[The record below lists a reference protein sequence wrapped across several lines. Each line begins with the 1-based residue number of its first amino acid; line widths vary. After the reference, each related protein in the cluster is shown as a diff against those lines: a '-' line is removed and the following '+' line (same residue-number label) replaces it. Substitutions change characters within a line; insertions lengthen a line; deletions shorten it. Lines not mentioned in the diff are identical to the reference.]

1 MSLDEILNAAN
12 QLNEADLN
20 TLVHSILLLHARR
33 KTTIL
38 PSQEASL
45 LLQINQGIPTDLH
58 QHYHRLIEKR
68 DTETLTP
75 AEYEELLHLSD
86 RIELLTAQRADAL
99 VKLSTLRQGSPP
111 ATNGRFRHPVPHVCL
126 KTTSLLL

>member
-1 MSLDEILNAAN
+1 M
-12 QLNEADLN
+12 
-20 TLVHSILLLHARR
+20 
-33 KTTIL
+33 
-38 PSQEASL
+38 

-86 RIELLTAQRADAL
+86 RIELLTAQRVDAL
-99 VKLSTLRQGSPP
+99 VKLSTLRQVPLLQLMDDLGIQSP
-111 ATNGRFRHPVPHVCL
+111 TY
-126 KTTSLLL
+126 S

>member
-1 MSLDEILNAAN
+1 MGLDELLNAAK
-12 QLNEADLN
+12 QLNETDLN
-20 TLVHSILLLHARR
+20 TLVNSILLLHARR
-33 KTTIL
+33 KATIL

-99 VKLSTLRQGSPP
+99 VKLSTLRQVPLLQLMDDLGIQSPTY
-111 ATNGRFRHPVPHVCL
+111 A
-126 KTTSLLL
+126 

>member
-1 MSLDEILNAAN
+1 MSLDELLNAAN
-12 QLNEADLN
+12 QLSETDLETFVN
-20 TLVHSILLLHARR
+20 GILLLHARR
-33 KTTIL
+33 KAPIL

-58 QHYHRLIEKR
+58 QRYHYLTEKR
-68 DTETLTP
+68 DAETLTP

-99 VKLSTLRQGSPP
+99 VKLATLRQVPLLQLIDDLGIQSPTY
-111 ATNGRFRHPVPHVCL
+111 A
-126 KTTSLLL
+126 

>member
-1 MSLDEILNAAN
+1 MSLDELLNAAN
-12 QLNEADLN
+12 QLNETDLN
-20 TLVHSILLLHARR
+20 TLVNSILLLHARR
-33 KTTIL
+33 KATIL
-38 PSQEASL
+38 SSQEASL

-99 VKLSTLRQGSPP
+99 VKLSTLRQVPLLQLMDDLGIQSPTY
-111 ATNGRFRHPVPHVCL
+111 A
-126 KTTSLLL
+126 

>member
-1 MSLDEILNAAN
+1 MSLDELLNAAN
-12 QLNEADLN
+12 QLNETDLN
-20 TLVHSILLLHARR
+20 TLVNSILLLHARR
-33 KTTIL
+33 KAPIL

-68 DTETLTP
+68 DAETLTP

-99 VKLSTLRQGSPP
+99 VKLSTLRQVPLLQLMDDLGIQSPTY
-111 ATNGRFRHPVPHVCL
+111 A
-126 KTTSLLL
+126 

>member
-1 MSLDEILNAAN
+1 MGLDELLNAAN
-12 QLNEADLN
+12 QLNERDLN
-20 TLVHSILLLHARR
+20 TLVNSILLLHACR
-33 KTTIL
+33 KATIL

-86 RIELLTAQRADAL
+86 RIELLTAQ
-99 VKLSTLRQGSPP
+99 
-111 ATNGRFRHPVPHVCL
+111 
-126 KTTSLLL
+126 

>member
-1 MSLDEILNAAN
+1 MSLDELLNAAN
-12 QLNEADLN
+12 QLSETDLE
-20 TLVHSILLLHARR
+20 TLVNGILLLHARR
-33 KTTIL
+33 KAPIL

-58 QHYHRLIEKR
+58 QRYHHLTEKR
-68 DTETLTP
+68 DAETLTP

-99 VKLSTLRQGSPP
+99 VKLATLRQVPLLQLMDDLGIQSPTY
-111 ATNGRFRHPVPHVCL
+111 A
-126 KTTSLLL
+126 

>member
-1 MSLDEILNAAN
+1 
-12 QLNEADLN
+12 
-20 TLVHSILLLHARR
+20 LLLHARR
-33 KTTIL
+33 KATIL

-99 VKLSTLRQGSPP
+99 VKLSTLRQVPLLQLMDDLGIHSPTY
-111 ATNGRFRHPVPHVCL
+111 AERLHFRYL
-126 KTTSLLL
+126 KAPRV

>member
-1 MSLDEILNAAN
+1 MSLDELLNAAK
-12 QLNEADLN
+12 QLNETELN
-20 TLVHSILLLHARR
+20 TLVNSILLLHARR
-33 KTTIL
+33 KATIL

-99 VKLSTLRQGSPP
+99 VKLSTLRQVPLLQLMDDLGIQSPTY
-111 ATNGRFRHPVPHVCL
+111 A
-126 KTTSLLL
+126 

>member
-20 TLVHSILLLHARR
+20 TLVNSILLLHARR
-33 KTTIL
+33 KATIL

-58 QHYHRLIEKR
+58 QHYHSLIEKR
-68 DTETLTP
+68 DAETLTP

-99 VKLSTLRQGSPP
+99 VKLSTLRQVPLLQLMDDLGIQSPTY
-111 ATNGRFRHPVPHVCL
+111 A
-126 KTTSLLL
+126 

>member
-1 MSLDEILNAAN
+1 MGLDELLNAAN
-12 QLNEADLN
+12 QLNETDLN
-20 TLVHSILLLHARR
+20 TLVNSILLLHARR
-33 KTTIL
+33 KATIL

-86 RIELLTAQRADAL
+86 RIELLTAQRVDAL
-99 VKLSTLRQGSPP
+99 VKLSTLRQVPLLQLMDDLGIQSPTY
-111 ATNGRFRHPVPHVCL
+111 A
-126 KTTSLLL
+126 